1 MDIRIATGNGSQKC
15 VIRLLIHPLEQMADD
30 EHPLVFHV
38 IEKGLQGLDNAVFD
52 HRIVEQSEHDVAKVV
67 LVPDEP
73 ALFPTGDADAVQ
85 QTPEVADVV
94 ILNTVQTDPFQRTG
108 KLGKNLV

>member
-1 MDIRIATGNGSQKC
+1 MDIRVATGNSSQKC
-15 VIRLLIHPLEQMADD
+15 VIRLLVHPLEKMADD

-38 IEKGLQGLDNAVFD
+38 IEKGFQSLDDPVLD
-52 HRIVEQSEHDVAKVV
+52 RGVVEQREHDVAKVV
-67 LVPDEP
+67 PGPDDP
-73 ALFPTGDADAVQ
+73 ALFPKGYANAVQ
-85 QTPEVADVV
+85 QAPEVADVV